1 MLAKRIIPCLDI
13 KDGRVVKGVNFVNL
27 RDAGDPVEQAW
38 SYNQAGADEL
48 VFLDISASNEGRETT
63 VETVR
68 RVANRVFMPLTVGGG
83 IRTVEDMRRMLLAGA
98 DKVSLNT
105 AAVQNPAL
113 LSEGAERFGSQCIV
127 LAVDARRVKGDTLR
141 WEVFTHGGRRETG
154 LDALE
159 WIARGVA
166 GGAGEIL
173 LTSMDAD
180 GTLAGY
186 DIELNRRVAELVNVP
201 LIASGGAGKPEH
213 FAEVLTAGKADAAL
227 AASLF
232 HDGILKIQDLKTYL
246 AGQGINIRMSVAP

>member
-1 MLAKRIIPCLDI
+1 
-13 KDGRVVKGVNFVNL
+13 
-27 RDAGDPVEQAW
+27 
-38 SYNQAGADEL
+38 
-48 VFLDISASNEGRETT
+48 
-63 VETVR
+63 
-68 RVANRVFMPLTVGGG
+68 
-83 IRTVEDMRRMLLAGA
+83 
-98 DKVSLNT
+98 
-105 AAVQNPAL
+105 
-113 LSEGAERFGSQCIV
+113 
-127 LAVDARRVKGDTLR
+127 VDARRVPGDALH
-141 WEVFTHGGRRETG
+141 WEVFTHGGRRATG

-166 GGAGEIL
+166 AGAGEIL

-246 AGQGINIRMSVAP
+246 AGQGINIRMSVQP